1 MTLISRRELLKR
13 VGSAGAAAGLS
24 AAGLNAYDSPDPA
37 LIRIAG
43 TQTVRETS
51 FSGARVEVRL

>member
-1 MTLISRRELLKR
+1 MHWADARRTLALQLAKGSRMLPPPSRRIS
-13 VGSAGAAAGLS
+13 V
-24 AAGLNAYDSPDPA
+24 
-37 LIRIAG
+37 RIAG